1 MTLCETSS
9 LKIRQ
14 EFSVKQSIS
23 PKGQRLK
30 REQFDETVFCVTNTE
45 WPHGVNCISSHNW
58 CVVLFSAR
66 WSIWHFAGHPFDRDC
81 ISSCE
86 LKRLRICS
94 PRAERGIAS
103 LRDPQVWRHG
113 ISLPYHV
120 KEALCLLDIMENVSW
135 RKEICN
141 IRQIKNQ
148 KTNKIF
154 KNWLSRVLFIIKSL
168 LGHILLRNP

>member
-9 LKIRQ
+9 LKISQ
-14 EFSVKQSIS
+14 EFSVKQSMS
-23 PKGQRLK
+23 PKGQ

-45 WPHGVNCISSHNW
+45 WPHGVNCISSHNL
-58 CVVLFSAR
+58 CVLLFSAR
-66 WSIWHFAGHPFDRDC
+66 CSIWHFTGHPFDGDC
-81 ISSCE
+81 ISNYE

-120 KEALCLLDIMENVSW
+120 KEALCLLDILENVSW

-141 IRQIKNQ
+141 IRQK
-148 KTNKIF
+148 KKSENKQ
-154 KNWLSRVLFIIKSL
+154 NL
-168 LGHILLRNP
+168 